1 MSVRFATLNGAI
13 RRFIGKISE
22 INAFYFDI
30 SYAGSP
36 VQCDENQ
43 GTCAEYLKN
52 YLFTPP
58 MSVKEQNGYKYI
70 LDVDGNAWSGRFH
83 RLMASKSVVF
93 KSTIFPEWYSSRV
106 VPWYQ

>member
-1 MSVRFATLNGAI
+1 MNGAKDVLK
-13 RRFIGKISE
+13 RFVGKLSD

-30 SYAGSP
+30 AYANRP
-36 VQCDENQ
+36 LQCDAVSCE
-43 GTCAEYLKN
+43 EYVKN
-52 YLFTPP
+52 YRFAPV

-93 KSTIFPEWYSSRV
+93 KSTIFPEWYSSRIM
-106 VPWYQ
+106 PWYQ